1 MNSAPHLM
9 TDPDLRRVFP
19 VRAGLT
25 IGRAGD
31 VDVCLK
37 DASVSRH
44 HAKIVNE
51 AGAWVVEDLSSRSG
65 TYLNGHLFRT
75 EKMVIGDVLGI
86 GPFHLRFD
94 GRALVHAE
102 GASGASLAAQD
113 LITERGGNL
122 LLNSVSL
129 HVEPGQFVGILGPSG
144 AGKSTLLDALCG
156 LRPADSGTVMVDGI
170 RLYDRMD
177 DLREHLGYVPQDD
190 IVPAELPVEEALI
203 FSARLRLP
211 RGTPSDQIRL
221 LVQQTAQRVGLGE
234 RLRTPV
240 GKLSGGQRKRVSV
253 AAELLGRPRLLFLD
267 EPTSGLD
274 PATEHRM
281 METLRELSAH
291 ACTILCTTHVV
302 QNAHLFDRL
311 AVMQAGHL
319 VFFGPPGEAA
329 AHFGVSDLGDLYRRL
344 EEPVDVEQKKRH
356 EITNEGA
363 RTTNAAPQTV
373 GGPAGPQKQLQEGRH
388 PRAFSLPILI
398 SRQAAILVADRKN
411 LALLLGQPIL
421 IALLVTWVS
430 QEASLIL
437 FFAYVATLWFGCGN
451 AAQEIV
457 REIPMF
463 RRERLIGLGRP
474 AYLAS
479 KFLSL
484 SALTIAQSVLMF
496 GVMQAFSQ
504 GIGGNAVWQMSALV
518 MTAMAS
524 VAIGLAISAWAR
536 TVLQAVMLV
545 PLVLIPQILFAGF
558 MPPAGNFSDG
568 PLAVSRAM
576 PSASAQAVMD
586 VSLFWKKTITGSLR
600 VDYLSTFS
608 NLNRDRSLKNGRVFA
623 NPKPALLGLG
633 VLGAWIV
640 AGLIAALVF
649 LKSKERG

>member
-1 MNSAPHLM
+1 MSSNPKANPEMNPGLARTWIL
-9 TDPDLRRVFP
+9 
-19 VRAGLT
+19 RAGLV
-25 IGRAGD
+25 IGRSDDAD
-31 VDVCLK
+31 LCLA
-37 DASVSRH
+37 DSSVSRR
-44 HAKIVNE
+44 HAKIENE
-51 AGAWVVEDLSSRSG
+51 AGAWIVEDLSSRSG
-65 TYLNGHLFRT
+65 TYLNGHLFRR
-75 EKMVIGDVLGI
+75 EKMVVGDLLGI

-94 GRALVHAE
+94 GKALVHAE
-102 GASGASLAAQD
+102 GALGASLTAQV
-113 LITERGGNL
+113 LVTERGGNL
-122 LLNSVSL
+122 LLNKVSL
-129 HVEPGQFVGILGPSG
+129 QVEPGQFVGVLGPSG

-156 LRPADSGTVMVDGI
+156 LRPADSGSVMVDGM

-190 IVPAELPVEEALI
+190 IVPSELPVEDALI
-203 FSARLRLP
+203 YSARLRLP
-211 RGTPSDQIRL
+211 QGTPLRQIRL
-221 LVQQTAQRVGLGE
+221 LVEQTASRVGLGE

-311 AVMQAGHL
+311 AVMQSGHL

-329 AHFGVSDLGDLYRRL
+329 PHFGVSDLADLYRRL
-344 EEPVDVEQKKRH
+344 ETPVDLELKSATASGSSRLP
-356 EITNEGA
+356 EGA
-363 RTTNAAPQTV
+363 PRAKPLEAPQRRS
-373 GGPAGPQKQLQEGRH
+373 A
-388 PRAFSLPILI
+388 ALPILMA
-398 SRQAAILVADRKN
+398 RQAAILMADRKN

-430 QEASLIL
+430 QDASLIL

-463 RRERLIGLGRP
+463 RRERLIGLGRV

-484 SALTIAQSVLMF
+484 STLTIAQSVLMY
-496 GVMQAFSQ
+496 GVMQASVQ
-504 GIGGNAVWQMSALV
+504 GIGGSPLWQIAALM
-518 MTAMAS
+518 MTALAA

-558 MPPAGNFSDG
+558 MPPAGEFKPG

-576 PSASAQAVMD
+576 PSAAAQSVMD
-586 VSLFWKKTITGSLR
+586 VSLFWNKTISGSLR
-600 VDYLSTFS
+600 VDFPSAFS
-608 NLNRDRSLKNGRVFA
+608 NLNRDRSLKNGMIFT
-623 NPKPALLGLG
+623 NPKPALWGLG
-633 VLGAWIV
+633 VLGGWV
-640 AGLIAALVF
+640 VSGLLAAALF
-649 LKSKERG
+649 LRGKERG

>member
-1 MNSAPHLM
+1 MSSSSSPMTSHVLQAPLL
-9 TDPDLRRVFP
+9 LRSGIV
-19 VRAGLT
+19 
-25 IGRAGD
+25 IGRAD
-31 VDVCLK
+31 DADLCLA
-37 DASVSRH
+37 DPSVSRR
-44 HAKIVNE
+44 HAKIENE

-65 TYLNGHLFRT
+65 TYLNGHLFRR
-75 EKMVIGDVLGI
+75 EKMVVGDLLGI

-94 GRALVHAE
+94 GKALVQTE
-102 GASGASLAAQD
+102 GAAGAALTAQD
-113 LITERGGNL
+113 LVTERGGIR

-129 HVEPGQFVGILGPSG
+129 QVDPGQFVGILGPSG

-156 LRPADSGTVMVDGI
+156 LRPADAGTVMVDGI
-170 RLYDRMD
+170 RLYERMD
-177 DLREHLGYVPQDD
+177 ELREHLGYVPQDD
-190 IVPAELPVEEALI
+190 IVPAELMVEDALI
-203 FSARLRLP
+203 YSARLRLP
-211 RGTPSDQIRL
+211 QGTPMDQIRL
-221 LVQQTAQRVGLGE
+221 LVHQTATRVGLGE

-240 GKLSGGQRKRVSV
+240 GKLSGGQRKRVGV

-319 VFFGPPGEAA
+319 VFFGPPGDAA
-329 AHFGVSDLGDLYRRL
+329 AHFGVNDLGALYRRL
-344 EEPVDVEQKKRH
+344 EEPVDLELKAAGAPVVMASLRDVAVEKNQ
-356 EITNEGA
+356 
-363 RTTNAAPQTV
+363 
-373 GGPAGPQKQLQEGRH
+373 QEG
-388 PRAFSLPILI
+388 FSPLILKTALQHKRSTALPILMA
-398 SRQAAILVADRKN
+398 RQAAILFADRKN
-411 LALLLGQPIL
+411 LALLLGQPVL

-430 QEASLIL
+430 RDASLIL

-457 REIPMF
+457 REVPMF
-463 RRERLIGLGRP
+463 RRERLIGLGRMP
-474 AYLAS
+474 YLAS

-484 SALTIAQSVLMF
+484 SALTIAQAVLMY
-496 GVMQAFSQ
+496 GVMQACTQ
-504 GIGGNAVWQMSALV
+504 GIGGSAFWQIAAL
-518 MTAMAS
+518 MMAALAS

-558 MPPAGNFSDG
+558 MPPAGDFKPG

-576 PSASAQAVMD
+576 PSASAQSVMD

-600 VDYLSTFS
+600 VDFPSTFS
-608 NLNRDRSLKNGRVFA
+608 NLNRDRSLKNGMVFA
-623 NPKPALLGLG
+623 NPQPALVGLG
-633 VLGAWIV
+633 VLAGWTM
-640 AGLIAALVF
+640 AGLLASLFF

>member
-1 MNSAPHLM
+1 MNSASHQM
-9 TDPDLRRVFP
+9 KGPDFHDRFP
-19 VRAGLT
+19 LKAGLT

-31 VDVCLK
+31 ADVHLE

-44 HAKIVNE
+44 HAKIINE

-65 TYLNGHLFRT
+65 TYLNGRLFRT
-75 EKMVIGDVLGI
+75 ERLVIGDVLGI

-94 GRALVHAE
+94 GRVLVHAE
-102 GASGASLAAQD
+102 GASGASLAAED

-129 HVEPGQFVGILGPSG
+129 QVGPGEFVGILGPSG

-156 LRPADSGTVMVDGI
+156 LRPADSGSVMVDGI

-211 RGTPSDQIRL
+211 RGTPSDQIRI
-221 LVQQTAQRVGLGE
+221 LVQQTAERVGLGG
-234 RLRTPV
+234 RLRTQV

-281 METLRELSAH
+281 METLRELSAQ

-329 AHFGVSDLGDLYRRL
+329 AHFGVSDLGGLYRRL
-344 EEPVDVEQKKRH
+344 EEPVDLEQKRPKPTASERGREH
-356 EITNEGA
+356 H
-363 RTTNAAPQTV
+363 AAQQTV
-373 GGPAGPQKQLQEGRH
+373 GSPTDPQRKTLGGSKRG
-388 PRAFSLPILI
+388 AFSLPILI

-430 QEASLIL
+430 QDASLIL

-504 GIGGNAVWQMSALV
+504 GIGGTTVWQMSALV
-518 MTAMAS
+518 MTALAS

-558 MPPAGNFSDG
+558 MPPAGDFSDG

-586 VSLFWKKTITGSLR
+586 VSLFWKKTISGSLR
-600 VDYLSTFS
+600 VDYPSTFS
-608 NLNRDRSLKNGRVFA
+608 NLNRDRSLKNGMVFA

-633 VLGAWIV
+633 VLGAWVV
-640 AGLIAALVF
+640 AGWFLALAF
-649 LKSKERG
+649 LKGRERG

>member
-1 MNSAPHLM
+1 MNSP
-9 TDPDLRRVFP
+9 PDLISSSEKS
-19 VRAGLT
+19 RAFIVKRGMV
-25 IGRAGD
+25 IGRSDD
-31 VDVCLK
+31 VDLRL
-37 DASVSRH
+37 DDGSVSRR
-44 HAKIVNE
+44 HAKIENE

-65 TYLNGHLFRT
+65 TYLNGHLFRR
-75 EKMVIGDVLGI
+75 EKIVVGDLLGI

-94 GRALVHAE
+94 GQSLIHAE
-102 GASGASLAAQD
+102 GASGASLTAQD
-113 LITERGGNL
+113 LITKRGGNL

-129 HVEPGQFVGILGPSG
+129 RVEPGQFVGILGPSG

-156 LRPADSGTVMVDGI
+156 LRPADSGEVLVDGI

-190 IVPAELPVEEALI
+190 IVPADLPLEDALI

-211 RGTPSDQIRL
+211 RGTPPDQIRL
-221 LVQQTAQRVGLGE
+221 LVQQTATRVGLSE

-311 AVMQAGHL
+311 VVMQAGHL

-329 AHFGVSDLGDLYRRL
+329 PHFGVSELGDLYRRL
-344 EEPVDVEQKKRH
+344 EEPVDLEQEAHQASKYS
-356 EITNEGA
+356 
-363 RTTNAAPQTV
+363 AAIEENQIHT
-373 GGPAGPQKQLQEGRH
+373 AGKVSATSQE
-388 PRAFSLPILI
+388 PRGEVRQDRAASLPILI
-398 SRQAAILVADRKN
+398 ARQAAILMADRKN

-421 IALLVTWVS
+421 IALLVAWVS
-430 QEASLIL
+430 QDASLIL

-484 SALTIAQSVLMF
+484 SALTIAQSLLMY
-496 GVMQAFSQ
+496 GVMQACVG
-504 GIGGNAVWQMSALV
+504 GIGGSPIWQISALL
-518 MTAMAS
+518 MTALAA

-558 MPPAGNFSDG
+558 MPPAGEFQDG
-568 PLAVSRAM
+568 PLAVSHAM
-576 PSASAQAVMD
+576 PSASAQSVMD

-600 VDYLSTFS
+600 VDYPSTFS
-608 NLNRDRSLKNGRVFA
+608 NLNRDRSLKNGMVFT
-623 NPKPALLGLG
+623 NPKPALWGLG
-633 VLGAWIV
+633 VLGGWV
-640 AGLIAALVF
+640 LAGLLAAGFF
-649 LKSKERG
+649 LRGKERG